1 MGRFLISGR
10 IDPARMIRSGK
21 GTSIGLVMPARLAAR
36 IPTRVDRRRLFEVGL
51 VTIVALAVGALAIAI
66 LEGPPIGLLDA
77 SPVFLVAVVAVGAR
91 YGTLPALITGIGAFL
106 VYDLLFTDPRLTLAV
121 SDSREWLDLVLLLVV
136 AVAVGQLA
144 SLGTSRADEA
154 SRLAREA
161 QALFAVSRLLSTTS
175 LEEAAPAIVERL
187 ARDAAMDRVW
197 IGRVAGARERT
208 IADTEAGAP
217 APAAVTVSTLVRTA
231 GDEPARWVR
240 SHVPAGE
247 RPHGQDPGMARSV
260 LYRVRMEADGTVR
273 GSVWATRARS
283 AGEPAHEETRLL
295 ALAADQIGQAMRGEQ
310 LAAEAY
316 DAEVA
321 RRSEA
326 AKSALLDSVS
336 HDLRTP
342 LASIRAAAGSLIDPA
357 VTWTVEERRS
367 AAIGIDAEADRLDR
381 LVTSV
386 LDLSRIEGGSLHPD
400 LEVFDLATIVEPVI
414 ERLRPLA
421 GARPIDVAIPD
432 DLLPVRVDAVLL
444 DQVVTN
450 LLENAVRYAPPPAPI
465 RIIARLIEPG
475 TVELVVEDGGP
486 GVALEARARLFD
498 KFYRVGRRGEG
509 SRRGL
514 GIGLSVVL
522 GMVEAMNGTVRADS
536 SELGGLAVRV
546 VLPAAPAPPLETTPA
561 PGVIAQGGSRARGE
575 PAPADRPGR

>member
-1 MGRFLISGR
+1 M
-10 IDPARMIRSGK
+10 
-21 GTSIGLVMPARLAAR
+21 MPAKLAAR
-36 IPTRVDRRRLFEVGL
+36 IPTRIDRRRLIEVGS
-51 VTIVALAVGALAIAI
+51 VAVVALAAGTLVIAI
-66 LEGPPIGLLDA
+66 LEGPPIGILDA

-91 YGTLPALITGIGAFL
+91 YGTLPALTTGIGAFL

-121 SDSREWLDLVLLLVV
+121 SDPREWLDLVLLLLV
-136 AVAVGQLA
+136 AVAVGRLA
-144 SLGTSRADEA
+144 SLGASRADQA
-154 SRLAREA
+154 DRLAREA

-175 LEEAAPAIVERL
+175 LEGAAPAIVERL

-197 IGRVAGARERT
+197 IGRVASTREKT
-208 IADTEAGAP
+208 IADTDDGTP
-217 APAAVTVSTLVRTA
+217 TPGAVTVSTLLRTP

-240 SHVPAGE
+240 SHIPAGD
-247 RPHGQDPGMARSV
+247 RPPGQDLGAARTV
-260 LYRVRMEADGTVR
+260 ALYRVRMEADGAVR
-273 GSVWATRARS
+273 GSVWATRARV
-283 AGEPAHEETRLL
+283 AGEPTREETRLL
-295 ALAADQIGQAMRGEQ
+295 ALAADQIGQAMRREQ
-310 LAAEAY
+310 LVAEAN

-321 RRSEA
+321 RRGEA
-326 AKSALLDSVS
+326 VKSALLDSVS

-357 VTWTVEERRS
+357 VSWTDEERR
-367 AAIGIDAEADRLDR
+367 AAALGIDAEADRLDR

-400 LEVFDLATIVEPVI
+400 LEVFDLATLVEPVV
-414 ERLRPLA
+414 ERLRPVA
-421 GARPIDVAIPD
+421 GTRPIEVLIPD
-432 DLLPVRVDAVLL
+432 DLPPVRVDAVLL

-465 RIIARLIEPG
+465 RVVARSIDPER
-475 TVELVVEDGGP
+475 VELVVEDGGP
-486 GVALEARARLFD
+486 GVAPEARTRLFD

-522 GMVEAMNGTVRADS
+522 GMVEAMNGSVQAET

-546 VLPAAPAPPLETTPA
+546 VLPAAPAPPLEPP
-561 PGVIAQGGSRARGE
+561 PGSGAAAASGAKTISGATAG
-575 PAPADRPGR
+575 PGR

>member
-1 MGRFLISGR
+1 
-10 IDPARMIRSGK
+10 
-21 GTSIGLVMPARLAAR
+21 
-36 IPTRVDRRRLFEVGL
+36 
-51 VTIVALAVGALAIAI
+51 
-66 LEGPPIGLLDA
+66 
-77 SPVFLVAVVAVGAR
+77 
-91 YGTLPALITGIGAFL
+91 
-106 VYDLLFTDPRLTLAV
+106 
-121 SDSREWLDLVLLLVV
+121 
-136 AVAVGQLA
+136 
-144 SLGTSRADEA
+144 
-154 SRLAREA
+154 
-161 QALFAVSRLLSTTS
+161 
-175 LEEAAPAIVERL
+175 
-187 ARDAAMDRVW
+187 MDRVW